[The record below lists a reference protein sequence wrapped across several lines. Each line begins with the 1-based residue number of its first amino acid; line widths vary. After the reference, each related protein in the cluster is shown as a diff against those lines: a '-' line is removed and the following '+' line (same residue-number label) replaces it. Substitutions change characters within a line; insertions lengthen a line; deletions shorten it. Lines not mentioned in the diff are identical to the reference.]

1 MKKKDAG
8 FTLVELVVI
17 MGMLAIFIGLFAYN
31 ISSISGY
38 TAKECYKKISSAIT
52 ENKIKALSKAANTG
66 DIYLQIYQDTAKD
79 RVYVRTITNATTASP
94 DEGGTI
100 KITKRGGVKITYEI
114 DGVSTPQPAT
124 QGDPL
129 NICFNRS
136 TGAIMAISP
145 DNTTHKV
152 TTPVNTESKIKC
164 INIVGK
170 TRSYKIELVPR
181 TGKVIMTG
189 R

>member
-31 ISSISGY
+31 ISSITGY

-79 RVYVRTITNATTASP
+79 RVYVRTITNATTTP
-94 DEGGTI
+94 NEENTT

-114 DGVSTPQPAT
+114 DGVSTPQEAT
-124 QGDPL
+124 DSAPL

-152 TTPVNTESKIKC
+152 TGSVSTESKIKC